1 MSHDPIDHDIERGLR
16 NRRRILGDAWVDKSI
31 AGTNSFNADFQSLI
45 TRFAWHEIWGR
56 PGLDAKI
63 RRVIVLASTMALA
76 RGEEFELHVRAAL
89 QDNSGQGLSV
99 DELKEV
105 LMQAAIYSGVPAA
118 NTGIA
123 LAQHILAELGLTPE

>member
-31 AGTNSFNADFQSLI
+31 ANTNSFNADFQGLI

-56 PGLDAKI
+56 PGLDYKI

-76 RGEEFELHVRAAL
+76 RWDEFELHVRAAL
-89 QDNSGQGLSV
+89 QDQTVTLRSERNAPEKRGLAS
-99 DELKEV
+99 K
-105 LMQAAIYSGVPAA
+105 
-118 NTGIA
+118 
-123 LAQHILAELGLTPE
+123 GLI